1 MGFQIFQFPKI
12 DFHLESI
19 SKTRLTNNQKHSAH
33 RFVDRKALVKAFQPP
48 LTFPVVHANGQC

>member
-19 SKTRLTNNQKHSAH
+19 SKLDWQIIKNILHTIL
-33 RFVDRKALVKAFQPP
+33 
-48 LTFPVVHANGQC
+48 

>member
-33 RFVDRKALVKAFQPP
+33 RFVDNY
-48 LTFPVVHANGQC
+48 LTSHFEKFLQYRIKP